1 MIFNLL
7 GTNIMNIKAFITILI
22 LGFSGCL
29 AASTCSGTKVALCSA
44 QNINNCSNYY
54 QNVSGKYYQCA
65 LTKIKNVTSCYADG
79 NKECSQ

>member
-1 MIFNLL
+1 MIFILL

-54 QNVSGKYYQCA
+54 QNVSGKYYH
-65 LTKIKNVTSCYADG
+65 LYSREIFNHEM
-79 NKECSQ
+79 N